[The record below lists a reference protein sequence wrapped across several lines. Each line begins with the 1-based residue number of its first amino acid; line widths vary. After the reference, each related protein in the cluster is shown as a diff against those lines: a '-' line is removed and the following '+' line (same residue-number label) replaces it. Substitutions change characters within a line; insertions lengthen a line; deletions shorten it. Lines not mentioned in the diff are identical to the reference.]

1 MFISRNIFLL
11 TGFLLFCILGLKGG
25 GLMPPVKSLDRIS
38 EKWARQSSTAQP
50 EYTAGIQNPRKD
62 WAQATAQAESS
73 YEKGVQTGIQEKRF
87 SKGVKNAGTAKWQE
101 NALAKGS
108 TRWAEGIS
116 LSKSAYVDGF
126 SPYRTII
133 ENLQLPVRGPKGD
146 PANIQRVA
154 AIATALHAEKK
165 RRKAGK

>member
-1 MFISRNIFLL
+1 
-11 TGFLLFCILGLKGG
+11 
-25 GLMPPVKSLDRIS
+25 MPPVKSLDRIS
-38 EKWARQSSTAQP
+38 EKWKRQSSAAQT
-50 EYTAGIQNPRKD
+50 EYTQGIENPRRD

-73 YEKGVQTGIQEKRF
+73 YEKGVQNSIQEKRF

-101 NALAKGS
+101 NALKKGP

-116 LSKSAYVDGF
+116 LSTDAYQAGF
-126 SPYRTII
+126 APYRTII
-133 ENLQLPVRGPKGD
+133 ENLNLPARGPKGD

-154 AIATALHAEKK
+154 KLAEALHAEKK